1 MHSGAMPQAL
11 VPDFTPAAH
20 DNSYLRDFVSQLDRR
35 NLFDLTVD
43 DRCKIV
49 QHLRNE
55 IYTTA
60 KKGKHTEIKNN
71 VEYIDAS
78 VFEDEVATLHN
89 VLDTLDYSP
98 DLYDWLHDRRQDF
111 VRILNKQYP
120 LQSLKKEWDGA
131 GQLEDRAVLLEKMVW
146 LQSKT
151 YQVDAIAFLPS
162 RVVIDTKAHATLQG
176 YTIIDASV
184 LTPSQPPDI
193 HVKERLL
200 KEDDPAMPL
209 KTAFH
214 EQLHALFAQLATA
227 AHLGMM
233 PKTHKLHD
241 DAQLQRSKILYS
253 ARVPSTLF
261 ESYTYQPEERAVRT
275 QHELFLNEFAAPL
288 PTVKDVIKDIFRLK
302 F

>member
-1 MHSGAMPQAL
+1 MPRSL
-11 VPDFTPAAH
+11 VTDFTPAAH
-20 DNSYLRDFVSQLDRR
+20 DNAHLRDFVAQVDRR
-35 NLFDLTVD
+35 NLLDLPVE

-55 IYTTA
+55 IHTTA
-60 KKGKHTEIKNN
+60 KKGRHTVVENN
-71 VEYIDAS
+71 VEYIDAR
-78 VFEDEVATLHN
+78 VFEDEIATLHN

-98 DLYDWLHDRRQDF
+98 DLYDWLHDRRLDF
-111 VRILNKQYP
+111 VKILNKKYP
-120 LQSLKKEWDGA
+120 LQSLKKEWDAA
-131 GQLEDRAVLLEKMVW
+131 GQLEDRAALLEKVAR

-176 YTIIDASV
+176 YTIIDANV

-209 KTAFH
+209 KTTFH

-241 DAQLQRSKILYS
+241 DAQLQRAKILYD
-253 ARVPSTLF
+253 ARVPSILF
-261 ESYTYQPEERAVRT
+261 DSYTYQPEERAVRT
-275 QHELFLNEFAAPL
+275 QHELFLDEFAAPL
-288 PTVKDVIKDIFRLK
+288 PTVKDVIKDIFRFK